1 MQPLDLQYWNE
12 YASNFSSHY
21 NEEMA
26 KFIKD
31 LAMSLRA
38 QSVLEVG
45 CSAGNDLK
53 LFPQGIDVN
62 GIDVSEIAISIA
74 RENLPEFNFKVGEAT
89 AIPFE
94 NESMDIIFTKN
105 VFNYLVTTDIKK
117 SVDELFRVSR
127 KYIFNIES
135 FSENEEKIENQT
147 ITTHG
152 RNMKKHW
159 LDYKVKIISN
169 VEMHEEIDPKKS
181 RFTLLRKI

>member
-1 MQPLDLQYWNE
+1 MQPLDSQYWNE
-12 YASNFSSHY
+12 YANNFSSHY

-31 LAMSLRA
+31 LALSLRA
-38 QSVLEVG
+38 QNVLEVG

-53 LFPQGIDVN
+53 LFSQGIDVN
-62 GIDVSEIAISIA
+62 GIDISETSISRA
-74 RENLPEFNFKVGEAT
+74 KENLPEFNFKIGEIT

-94 NESMDIIFTKN
+94 NDSMDIVFTRN
-105 VFNYLVTTDIKK
+105 VFNYLESSNIKK

-127 KYIFNIES
+127 KYIFNIEL

-159 LDYKVKIISN
+159 LDYNVKIISN
-169 VEMHEEIDPKKS
+169 VEMHEEIDPRKS

>member
-1 MQPLDLQYWNE
+1 MQPLDLQYWDE

-31 LAMSLRA
+31 LALSLRA
-38 QSVLEVG
+38 QNILEVG

-53 LFPQGIDVN
+53 LFPQGMNVN

-74 RENLPEFNFKVGEAT
+74 RENLPEFSFKVGEIT

-94 NESMDIIFTKN
+94 NDSMDIVFTRN
-105 VFNYLVTTDIKK
+105 VFNHLETTDIKK

-135 FSENEEKIENQT
+135 FSENEEEKEKKKI
-147 ITTHG
+147 
-152 RNMKKHW
+152 
-159 LDYKVKIISN
+159 
-169 VEMHEEIDPKKS
+169 
-181 RFTLLRKI
+181 

>member
-1 MQPLDLQYWNE
+1 MQSLDLQYWNE

-31 LAMSLRA
+31 LALSLRA
-38 QSVLEVG
+38 QNILEVG

-53 LFPQGIDVN
+53 LFPHEMNVN
-62 GIDVSEIAISIA
+62 GIDVSENVISIA
-74 RENLPEFNFKVGEAT
+74 KENLPEFNFKVGEIT

-94 NESMDIIFTKN
+94 SDSMDIVFTRN
-105 VFNYLVTTDIKK
+105 VLNHLETTDIKK

-127 KYIFNIES
+127 RYIFNIEL

-147 ITTHG
+147 IATHG

-169 VEMHEEIDPKKS
+169 VEMHEEIDPKKGK
-181 RFTLLRKI
+181 FTLLRKI

>member
-1 MQPLDLQYWNE
+1 MQPLDLQYWDE
-12 YASNFSSHY
+12 YAKDFTSHY
-21 NEEMA
+21 NVEMA

-31 LAMSLRA
+31 LALSLRA

-53 LFPQGIDVN
+53 LFSQGIDVN
-62 GIDVSEIAISIA
+62 GIDASEIAISIA
-74 RENLPEFNFKVGEAT
+74 KENLPEFNFKVGEIT
-89 AIPFE
+89 AVPFE
-94 NESMDIIFTKN
+94 NNSIDIVFTRN
-105 VFNYLVTTDIKK
+105 VFNYLESADIKK
-117 SVDELFRVSR
+117 SVEELFRVSR
-127 KYIFNIES
+127 KYIFNIEW
-135 FSENEEKIENQT
+135 FSENEEKIENQK
-147 ITTHG
+147 ITTYG